1 MQHCWQQ
8 CFCVLAHGSLILG
21 SLILLFLS
29 DRFTSLHTFK
39 ITFFRLAM
47 ERFKSTERPK
57 DRKTATVLF
66 QSKKEKEI
74 FCARL
79 LPTMMMF
86 KFKRN
91 TGKRYLCSFELFL
104 NTGLSRPL
112 FGFIFPFSRSNV
124 SLKFS
129 QQ

>member
-8 CFCVLAHGSLILG
+8 CFCVLSHGSLILR

-39 ITFFRLAM
+39 ITFLGWQWNGLSRL
-47 ERFKSTERPK
+47 K

-91 TGKRYLCSFELFL
+91 TGKNIFILL
-104 NTGLSRPL
+104 NFKMEVVITQRERISASPVDDG
-112 FGFIFPFSRSNV
+112 N
-124 SLKFS
+124 S
-129 QQ
+129 QIAEGWH